1 MRKSVSTLMMACVI
15 FAGGIGSAAHPPD
28 NSGPSANGTFQ
39 FTVGDGSVRY
49 VSFDARIHKDNTV
62 TGEMTYTDPSASPE
76 VDTDNANTPSTS
88 DGLSVKANF
97 DCLVITG
104 NRAVMSGVIVDS
116 NVGAALGRRVLL
128 VVEDNEQGSN
138 ASDLDKLSWG
148 VYKPLNKNWTP
159 ADAELENDIG
169 ASLRWTATDAERSDD
184 VGIPS
189 HPDPTIRCQSF
200 PISSYAFVD
209 VQHGAGN
216 IQVKP

>member
-1 MRKSVSTLMMACVI
+1 MMACVI
-15 FAGGIGSAAHPPD
+15 FAGGIGSAAYAPD
-28 NSGPSANGTFQ
+28 NAGPSANGTFQ

-49 VSFDARIHKDNTV
+49 VSFNARIHKDNTV

-76 VDTDNANTPSTS
+76 VDTDNVNTPSTS
-88 DGLSVKANF
+88 AGLSVKANF
-97 DCLVITG
+97 DCLIING

-116 NVGAALGRRVLL
+116 NIGAALGRRVLL
-128 VVEDNEQGSN
+128 VVEDNEQGST

-148 VYKPLNKNWTP
+148 VYKPLNQNWTP

-169 ASLRWTATDAERSDD
+169 ASLRWTATDAERTDD

>member
-1 MRKSVSTLMMACVI
+1 MRKSVSTLMMACVK
-15 FAGGIGSAAHPPD
+15 FVGGTGSAAHAPD
-28 NSGPSANGTFQ
+28 NAGPSANGTFQ

-49 VSFDARIHKDNTV
+49 VSFNARIHKDNTV
-62 TGEMTYTDPSASPE
+62 TGEMSYTDPSASPE
-76 VDTDNANTPSTS
+76 VDTDGAETAPTTA
-88 DGLSVKANF
+88 GLSVKANF
-97 DCLVITG
+97 DCLVING
-104 NRAVMSGVIVDS
+104 NRAVISGVIVES
-116 NVGAALGRRVLL
+116 NIGAALGRRVLL

-148 VYKPLNKNWTP
+148 IYKPRNMTWTP
-159 ADAELENDIG
+159 TDAELENDIG
-169 ASLRWTATDAERSDD
+169 ASLRWIATDAERPDD

-189 HPDPTIRCQSF
+189 HPDQTIGCQSF